1 MEALKV
7 QRKSLRTAFTVAAKS
22 VRQHLEILEAGGK
35 DLGKLSSLRSQLNDK
50 FPRFDVLQK
59 EISSLLLED
68 TSTHSEFEADFEA
81 AESYRDS
88 CLELK
93 TKVEASL
100 KSSRGLMKCSSMDYA
115 PRLKLPKFEL
125 EEVSGDLRE
134 FLTFYSIFSKI
145 HESDDLTEVVKFQY
159 LYQCMVPES
168 RAAGLI
174 SSFPIITGN
183 YSKAIQQLKARFG
196 REDLLVQIYVRDLL
210 SLVMEN
216 AVAGKSSPD
225 LATLYDIL
233 ETKLRALE
241 SLGRTK
247 EKFADFLEPLVE
259 SCLPESVLCAWECSR
274 ISGVA
279 DDSTS
284 QRSLEKLMSF
294 LRHEVESEEMI
305 KLAREGFVKNGG
317 SFKRNKSAVLDTK
330 DTATTTMLV
339 STTSSYVGTSTGKKN
354 CVICRKPHWSSE
366 CLLAQN
372 MSCNDKKRILYK
384 NRFCFKCFRY
394 GHVNKKCKVKVKCL
408 KCNRQHATLMC
419 PGKEEILSVKANES
433 TKVASNLSNNNFHD
447 KFYLQT
453 VCIETVGQGNKMRVR
468 GLLDSAS
475 SHSYVSDRVVNYL
488 KLRPLRHENVIH
500 GLFRGKETRQIE
512 HGIYA
517 VEIQDLN
524 GSVVY
529 CYEAFSGRK
538 ICGFVPKIEDPK
550 VLDKLRVNNI
560 ELSDVTCNE
569 NEIDLL
575 IGADLIGKL
584 LTGRCV
590 QLNFGLAAI
599 HTKLGWT
606 VIGKETGLYSSDD
619 YPLWIV
625 CRRSS
630 LCMLTMHP

>member
-1 MEALKV
+1 MYHNG
-7 QRKSLRTAFTVAAKS
+7 
-22 VRQHLEILEAGGK
+22 VRDIVTFGL
-35 DLGKLSSLRSQLNDK
+35 
-50 FPRFDVLQK
+50 
-59 EISSLLLED
+59 D

-81 AESYRDS
+81 AESYRDDY
-88 CLELK
+88 LELK

-100 KSSRGLMKCSSMDYA
+100 NSSRGLMQCSSMDNA
-115 PRLKLPKFEL
+115 PKLKLPKFEL
-125 EEVSGDLRE
+125 KKFSGDPKE
-134 FLTFYSIFSKI
+134 FLTFWSIFSKI
-145 HESDDLTEVVKFQY
+145 HESDDLTKVDKFQY

-174 SSFPIITGN
+174 FSFPITTET

-196 REDLLVQIYVRDLL
+196 RDLL
-210 SLVMEN
+210 SLVMKN
-216 AVAGKSSPD
+216 AVARMNSPD
-225 LATLYDIL
+225 LATLYDML

-241 SLGRTK
+241 SLERTK

-259 SCLPESVLCAWECSR
+259 SCLPESVLCAWERSR
-274 ISGVA
+274 ISGAA

-305 KLAREGFVKNGG
+305 KLAREGFVKNDG
-317 SFKRNKSAVLDTK
+317 SLKRNKSAVLDST

-339 STTSSYVGTSTGKKN
+339 STNSSYDWTST
-354 CVICRKPHWSSE
+354 VR
-366 CLLAQN
+366 
-372 MSCNDKKRILYK
+372 
-384 NRFCFKCFRY
+384 
-394 GHVNKKCKVKVKCL
+394 V

-419 PGKEEILSVKANES
+419 PGKEEFLPVKTNES
-433 TKVASNLSNNNFHD
+433 TEVASNLSNNNFHD
-447 KFYLQT
+447 KVYLQT
-453 VCIETVGQGNKMRVR
+453 VYVEIVSQGNKMHVR

-475 SHSYVSDRVVNYL
+475 SRSYVSDRVVNCL
-488 KLRPLRHENVIH
+488 KLRTLEHEKVIH
-500 GLFRGKETRQIE
+500 GLFGGKETQPIE

-524 GSVVY
+524 DSVGY
-529 CYEAFSGRK
+529 CCEVFSESK
-538 ICGFVPKIEDPK
+538 ICGFVPKIEDPQ
-550 VLDKLRVNNI
+550 VLENLRVNNI

-575 IGADLIGKL
+575 IGADFIGKL

-606 VIGKETGLYSSDD
+606 VIGKETGLYSSED
-619 YPLWIV
+619 YPVMDSVQMAL
-625 CRRSS
+625 S
-630 LCMLTMHP
+630 LYVNNASLRELLDNESLGIREPIENVSQTKAFDEQLKEIHEKLTVLPDGRYEVELPWKLDARTDLSDNKELALKRQEKVILRARLVFALCFAC